1 MLTLSACSSIA
12 IEPEIDEAIAEPC
25 KPLPDVQISVG
36 EDIRLAWLKSRAIDV
51 KTHDECVSKHKAL
64 LDSVR

>member
-1 MLTLSACSSIA
+1 MLLLSACSTVA

-25 KPLPDVQISVG
+25 LPLPEVQISVG

-51 KTHDECVSKHKAL
+51 KTHDECVSKHRAL
-64 LDSVR
+64 LDSVK

>member
-1 MLTLSACSSIA
+1 MLLLSACSTIA

-36 EDIRLAWLKSRAIDV
+36 DDIRLAWLKSRAIDV
-51 KTHDECVSKHKAL
+51 KIHNECIASKDAL
-64 LDSVR
+64 LNSVR